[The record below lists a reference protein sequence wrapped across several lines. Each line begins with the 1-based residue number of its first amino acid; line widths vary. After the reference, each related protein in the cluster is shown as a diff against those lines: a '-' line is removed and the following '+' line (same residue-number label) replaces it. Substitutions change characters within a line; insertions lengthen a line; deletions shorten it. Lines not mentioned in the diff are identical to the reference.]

1 MWGILKSYIASH
13 NVDQNNKIMKL
24 INERLSQ
31 IDEGMW
37 RNTCR
42 HVEKKKEEYYRHF
55 DIGVRIYNSPW
66 RVANPKIHHLI
77 FQVAIQNHYK

>member
-1 MWGILKSYIASH
+1 M
-13 NVDQNNKIMKL
+13 KI

-42 HVEKKKEEYYRHF
+42 HVEKKKEEYSN
-55 DIGVRIYNSPW
+55 D
-66 RVANPKIHHLI
+66 
-77 FQVAIQNHYK
+77 